1 MLTVKQRAMKKIA
14 KTTLI
19 LLLTLGIGI
28 SCTKNFEE
36 MNTSPNSPT
45 DVPAIN
51 TFTGVCVSSPTN
63 WLGGW
68 IQHTYLGCWSQ
79 QWTKIQYIDED
90 KYLVRPSDMDGFFN
104 TTYTTSLKNL
114 QIVLDKTADFATTST
129 DFRDDGLHA
138 AAMVLVAWN
147 YSMLTD
153 VFGDVP
159 YFHAIEG
166 FSATGDLTPVYDP
179 QEQIYKSLIDTLLPK
194 ANEILAGSIENFGA
208 GDVIYGGDPA
218 KWRKF
223 CNSLRLRLLNRASD
237 AWADADTKIHDML
250 GNPTKWPIMASNDDN
265 CKLDFPGAAP
275 YKNPIYNT
283 LFSRTDQGISQTAV
297 DFMKKRSDP
306 RLPVFAQPRAEDG
319 DYVGQQ
325 NGAARQPPMAKRS
338 LLGTAIAYTANAP
351 VIILQYAE
359 VKFYIAEHMAR
370 KSENAK
376 AEYEEAIKASL
387 DLWGV
392 GSAADAYLA
401 GENVA
406 YSQAKAIELITE
418 QKWMAIFG
426 QGVEAYA
433 EIRRTH
439 TPKRIFEYELE
450 ATVFPGRGLPVRM
463 GYSTAE
469 QSYNGKN
476 LIAAKDRQGVEN
488 TDGGMFGARVWWDTK
503 MQPIPTVKDP
513 QKDY

>member
-19 LLLTLGIGI
+19 LLLMIGIGL
-28 SCTKNFEE
+28 SCTKKFEE

-51 TFTGVCVSSPTN
+51 TFTGVCVNSPTN

-114 QIVLDKTADFATTST
+114 QIVLDKTADFAATTT

-166 FSATGDLTPVYDP
+166 FSATGDLTPAYDP

-194 ANEILAGSIENFGA
+194 ANTILAGSIENFGA

-237 AWADADTKIHDML
+237 AWAEADTKIHDML
-250 GNPTKWPIMASNDDN
+250 GNPTQWPLMTSNDDN
-265 CKLDFPGAAP
+265 CKLNFPGAAP
-275 YKNPIYNT
+275 YKNP
-283 LFSRTDQGISQTAV
+283 V
-297 DFMKKRSDP
+297 
-306 RLPVFAQPRAEDG
+306 
-319 DYVGQQ
+319 
-325 NGAARQPPMAKRS
+325 
-338 LLGTAIAYTANAP
+338 
-351 VIILQYAE
+351 
-359 VKFYIAEHMAR
+359 
-370 KSENAK
+370 
-376 AEYEEAIKASL
+376 
-387 DLWGV
+387 
-392 GSAADAYLA
+392 
-401 GENVA
+401 
-406 YSQAKAIELITE
+406 YS
-418 QKWMAIFG
+418 
-426 QGVEAYA
+426 Y
-433 EIRRTH
+433 H
-439 TPKRIFEYELE
+439 HC
-450 ATVFPGRGLPVRM
+450 
-463 GYSTAE
+463 
-469 QSYNGKN
+469 
-476 LIAAKDRQGVEN
+476 
-488 TDGGMFGARVWWDTK
+488 
-503 MQPIPTVKDP
+503 
-513 QKDY
+513 